1 MNAAINEWLKEHKP
15 GEGWEPIASGMSFV
29 KGKPIVILQ
38 NKNDEY
44 PYSVQYA
51 GNGRYFKTYDEA
63 TKYVAERFNTW
74 VIISAADLERII

>member
-1 MNAAINEWLKEHKP
+1 MNAAINEWLKDHKP
-15 GEGWEPIASGMSFV
+15 GEGWEPIAGGMSFV

-51 GNGRYFKTYDEA
+51 GSGKYFKTYEEA
-63 TKYVAERFNTW
+63 TNYIADRFGTLT
-74 VIISAADLERII
+74 VITADKLEKL